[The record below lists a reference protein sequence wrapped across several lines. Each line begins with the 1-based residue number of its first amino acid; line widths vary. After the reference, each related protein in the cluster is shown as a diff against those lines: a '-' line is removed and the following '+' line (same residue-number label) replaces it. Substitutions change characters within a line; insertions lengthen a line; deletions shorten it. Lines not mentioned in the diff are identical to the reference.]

1 MIPKKYLEIIRCPVS
16 KQSLRLFNNKLISQN
31 KKYKYVI
38 TNEKIPVFFKDEI
51 DSDTSIQKDHYNK
64 IYKKFLEN
72 LSYPHT
78 IEYCD
83 YLDKKLVQILDNKK
97 YQFFAEICCGAAE
110 GLKLFNKNY
119 KNGIGVDIS
128 IKMLNNAYYS
138 NNKLNYQLLQGDA
151 INLPLKDN
159 VLDCVLILGGIHH
172 INQRNLLYKEI
183 NRILKPNGVFIWR
196 EPVDDFFLWRY
207 IRKVIYKFSPMLDEK
222 TEKPLRYKETKKQ
235 LVDNGF
241 KLEKW
246 NTFGFFGFCL
256 FMNSD
261 VLFVNRFFRFI
272 PKIRSI
278 VKFFIKIDHFITN
291 LSLFRNRGLIVI
303 GYAKKVFIKK

>member
-1 MIPKKYLEIIRCPVS
+1 
-16 KQSLRLFNNKLISQN
+16 
-31 KKYKYVI
+31 
-38 TNEKIPVFFKDEI
+38 
-51 DSDTSIQKDHYNK
+51 
-64 IYKKFLEN
+64 
-72 LSYPHT
+72 
-78 IEYCD
+78 
-83 YLDKKLVQILDNKK
+83 
-97 YQFFAEICCGAAE
+97 
-110 GLKLFNKNY
+110 
-119 KNGIGVDIS
+119 
-128 IKMLNNAYYS
+128 
-138 NNKLNYQLLQGDA
+138 
-151 INLPLKDN
+151 
-159 VLDCVLILGGIHH
+159 
-172 INQRNLLYKEI
+172 
-183 NRILKPNGVFIWR
+183 
-196 EPVDDFFLWRY
+196 
-207 IRKVIYKFSPMLDEK
+207 MLDEK